1 MNEGLPILPS
11 YPLNE
16 NHMEDDED
24 LGKFIPCTFGDEEED
39 ELDHDHQKCALCA
52 YGDGGSS
59 GQANQIIARMQEID
73 SQLVGKIQDSEIYK
87 LQAEIY
93 RTQVQE
99 PLARQGLKCPEVT
112 AECCKAHFSKHQ
124 LNMKRMIGTEIAQVN
139 TMQRHVRSSQILSRN
154 NVTGQTKVD
163 NGSLK
168 VFVTLSKHKLDLIKY
183 YKNTLSK
190 ESGKSTGSIKPYSFN

>member
-1 MNEGLPILPS
+1 MNDLPTLPFE
-11 YPLNE
+11 PANGDF
-16 NHMEDDED
+16 HPVDDDED
-24 LGKFIPCTFGDEEED
+24 LGSFIPCTFGDESED
-39 ELDHDHQKCALCA
+39 ELEHKHQKCALCA
-52 YGDGGSS
+52 YGDGGTGHAS
-59 GQANQIIARMQEID
+59 QIIARMQEID
-73 SQLVGKIQDSEIYK
+73 SQLVGKIQDSELYK

-99 PLARQGLKCPEVT
+99 LLARQGLTCPKVSIN
-112 AECCKAHFSKHQ
+112 CCKVHFSKHQ

-154 NVTGQTKVD
+154 NVTGRTKVD

-190 ESGKSTGSIKPYSFN
+190 DSGKSTGSIKPYSFN

>member
-1 MNEGLPILPS
+1 MNEELPILPS

-39 ELDHDHQKCALCA
+39 ELDHDYQKCALCA

>member
-1 MNEGLPILPS
+1 MNDLPILPFE
-11 YPLNE
+11 PIETN
-16 NHMEDDED
+16 NIMMEED
-24 LGKFIPCTFGDEEED
+24 IGDYIPCTFGDEEED
-39 ELDHDHQKCALCA
+39 ETDEPVKCALCA
-52 YGDGGSS
+52 YGDGGAN
-59 GQANQIIARMQEID
+59 GQANQIISRMQEID

-93 RTQVQE
+93 RTQVAE
-99 PLARQGLKCPEVT
+99 PLQRQGIKCPEVT
-112 AECCKAHFSKHQ
+112 ADCCRAHFSKHQ
-124 LNMKRMIGTEIAQVN
+124 LNMKRMIGNEIAQVN

-154 NVTGQTKVD
+154 NVTGLTKVD

-190 ESGKSTGSIKPYSFN
+190 DSGKATANIKPYSFN

>member
-1 MNEGLPILPS
+1 MNEELPILPLD
-11 YPLNE
+11 PLNE
-16 NHMEDDED
+16 NHIDDDDD

-39 ELDHDHQKCALCA
+39 DLDEHQKCALCA
-52 YGDGGSS
+52 YGDGGS

-99 PLARQGLKCPEVT
+99 PLERQGIKCPTVT

-154 NVTGQTKVD
+154 NVTGRTKVD

-190 ESGKSTGSIKPYSFN
+190 DAGKSTGSIKPYSFN

>member
-1 MNEGLPILPS
+1 MELPTLPFEPVHTDEG
-11 YPLNE
+11 
-16 NHMEDDED
+16 DED
-24 LGKFIPCTFGDEEED
+24 IGRFIACTFGDESDDELED
-39 ELDHDHQKCALCA
+39 ENQKCVLCS
-52 YGDGGSS
+52 YGDGGTS
-59 GQANQIIARMQEID
+59 GQAHQIIARMQEID

-87 LQAEIY
+87 LQAEIF

-99 PLARQGLKCPEVT
+99 PLERQGIKCPTVT
-112 AECCKAHFSKHQ
+112 VECCKAHFSKQQ
-124 LNMKRMIGTEIAQVN
+124 LNMKRMIGSEIAQVN

-154 NVTGQTKVD
+154 NVTGRTKVD

-190 ESGKSTGSIKPYSFN
+190 DSGKSTGSVKPYSFN